1 MSIKAQLM
9 TDLKSAMRA
18 KDSET
23 RNTIRL
29 LQAAIKQ
36 AEIDSQTELDDKA
49 ITAILAKQA
58 KQRREAIDQ
67 YEQSGRSELA
77 ATEKS
82 ELVIIERY
90 LPQMMSR
97 AEIET
102 LVAAAIADVG
112 ATSARD
118 MGKVMGRLMP
128 HVKGKADG
136 RVVNEVVRSQ
146 LAT

>member
-29 LQAAIKQ
+29 LQSAIKQ
-36 AEIDSQTELDDKA
+36 VEIDEQIELDDEA
-49 ITAILAKQA
+49 IVAILTKQA
-58 KQRREAIDQ
+58 KQRREAIEQ
-67 YEQSGRSELA
+67 YEQSGRDELA

-82 ELVIIERY
+82 ELAIIERY

-97 AEIET
+97 EEIAT
-102 LVAAAIADVG
+102 LVTAAIAEVG
-112 ATSARD
+112 ATSPRD
-118 MGKVMGRLMP
+118 MGKVMGKLMP
-128 HVKGKADG
+128 QVKGKADG
-136 RVVNEVVRSQ
+136 RLVNEVVRSQ
-146 LAT
+146 LT